1 MSEPAP
7 DEELDKLANAHPS
20 QGKPTA
26 FPDGGQVPH
35 NQVRWLVMLGA
46 LLAGLVAFGLGE
58 MIYKIIPAEKV
69 PQSVMMTNLKVTLP
83 TRATEDAAAARNGAL
98 SFGLLGL
105 CLGSALGIAGGLAR
119 RSAPAA
125 TRGGLL
131 GAVLGLALGVGLS
144 LGLLPLFLSQQDRYS
159 DDDLIVLIVS
169 LVMHALIWGLL
180 GACAGLAFAV
190 GSEKPRLWH
199 RAAIAGFFGAV
210 VGTVVFELAGGL
222 FFPLAATH
230 QPISETWP
238 TRLMARLLVALGT
251 AGVVI
256 SVLVKPEHKA
266 AAYQTNPT
274 IPASQS

>member
-7 DEELDKLANAHPS
+7 AQELDKLANVHPS

-26 FPDGGQVPH
+26 IPDGARVPH

-46 LLAGLVAFGLGE
+46 LLAGLAAFGIGE
-58 MIYKIIPAEKV
+58 LIYKIIPAEKV
-69 PQSVMMTNLKVTLP
+69 LQSVMMTNVKVMLP

-98 SFGLLGL
+98 SFGLLGV
-105 CLGSALGIAGGLAR
+105 CLGGALGIAGGLAR
-119 RSAPAA
+119 RSTSAA
-125 TRGGLL
+125 IRGGLL

-180 GACAGLAFAV
+180 GASAGLAFAV
-190 GSEKPRLWH
+190 GLEKPRLWH

-222 FFPLAATH
+222 LFPLAATH

-238 TRLMARLLVALGT
+238 TRLLARLLVALGT
-251 AGVVI
+251 AGVVLL
-256 SVLVKPEHKA
+256 VLVKPVHKA
-266 AAYQTNPT
+266 AAHQTNLPT
-274 IPASQS
+274 PVSPS

>member
-1 MSEPAP
+1 MSAPAP
-7 DEELDKLANAHPS
+7 DEEIDKLATALPS
-20 QGKPTA
+20 QAKPTA
-26 FPDGGQVPH
+26 VPEGASVPH

-46 LLAGLVAFGLGE
+46 LLAGLAAFGIGE

-69 PQSVMMTNLKVTLP
+69 SQSVMMTNVKVRLP
-83 TRATEDAAAARNGAL
+83 TRATEDAAAARNGAV

-119 RSAPAA
+119 RSALAA

-131 GAVLGLALGVGLS
+131 GAVLGLVLGVGLS
-144 LGLLPLFLSQQDRYS
+144 LGLLPWFLSQQDRFS
-159 DDDLIVLIVS
+159 DDDLIVLVVS

-180 GACAGLAFAV
+180 GASAGLAFAV
-190 GSEKPRLWH
+190 GLEKPRMWH
-199 RAAIAGFFGAV
+199 RAVIAGICGAV
-210 VGTVVFELAGGL
+210 LGTVVFELAGGL
-222 FFPLAATH
+222 FFPLSATH

-256 SVLVKPEHKA
+256 SVLVKPEHKGTT
-266 AAYQTNPT
+266 QN
-274 IPASQS
+274 